1 MVLRSHLLHIKKKK
15 EYSNASL
22 IAKNYTVSNFLAK
35 SIKDKVSKILINDKS
50 IEIESN
56 EILPII
62 YEKKLSL
69 IKQ

>member
-22 IAKNYTVSNFLAK
+22 IAKNYTISNFLAK